1 MSFGGASGSD
11 FLEGRLPVFV
21 FPTNLIFYSDDPQS
35 HTRVVTIYNPYD
47 FPLNYKILST
57 DPNKYSVT
65 EPEGVIKSRCGIDV
79 LIRHVDVC
87 IRNEGVKEK
96 LRIQLCEYKKK
107 KILGRR
113 DVGALLL
120 PTQDQSKLESD
131 KPFEEF
137 FGATGAGAGAAASTA
152 GGSGQS
158 CLSSSSNSL
167 KHSPSSPSD
176 SSSSTAIPFGVVV
189 VAVACLIALMLP
201 SVGDISPTILNL
213 PDYLYL
219 TLHQKLL
226 AAYILGMI
234 TVIAFRR

>member
-1 MSFGGASGSD
+1 MSFGGASGAD

-21 FPTNLIFYSDDPQS
+21 FPTNLAFYSDDPQS
-35 HTRVVTIYNPYD
+35 HTRVITIYNPYD

-96 LRIQLCEYKKK
+96 FRIQLCEYKKK

-113 DVGALLL
+113 DVGAMLL
-120 PTQDQSKLESD
+120 PTQDKSKLETD

-137 FGATGAGAGAAASTA
+137 FGNAGPGSST
-152 GGSGQS
+152 GSGS
-158 CLSSSSNSL
+158 GGGPSSSS
-167 KHSPSSPSD
+167 PSHRLTPSD
-176 SSSSTAIPFGVVV
+176 SSSCASPVGVGLA
-189 VAVACLIALMLP
+189 AVACLVALMLP